1 MSISYKSIE
10 NKLFFLLG
18 LFTSISLLQISIG
31 TMSVSP
37 FNAIMYIIFVFELL
51 KGKLAVPDT
60 NGVIYFVYLI
70 CITIST
76 VINSSFVPS
85 NWNTANFIAV
95 FNSWILGFLLIFV
108 NKNILRSVKKFF
120 INGLKL
126 NTWIQLTWGI
136 LQFIIYKVSGQAL
149 NEIFFEDTL
158 HLQLSDATSNIYYG
172 INRLT
177 GLNWEPAYFGLA
189 LIIGY
194 LLSNKLWKK
203 LLFVVGVV
211 LSASRTSLLTL
222 IAVIIVQEIYKLVKF
237 KEKKKTYFQ
246 KQEVMITFTILLV
259 IIVGIILNFQEIINT
274 FLSTAMRFQNFD
286 LDPSSRVH
294 SFYYQVLGNI
304 LFSKFSLAQFLF
316 GIGPAS
322 SGYAYTL
329 WYDLYPYLISNA
341 WNIEN
346 GLADIIVGAGVLG
359 TVLVYWWFI
368 NNLRIGK
375 DNKVA
380 FALIIGILV
389 GAITY
394 SYFVNWIWVVVMF
407 ISLPLKQQ
415 DDYVQFKE
423 RLKDE

>member
-18 LFTSISLLQISIG
+18 LFTSMSLLQIPIG

-37 FNAIMYIIFVFELL
+37 FNAIMYIIFIFELL
-51 KGKLAVPDT
+51 KAKLAVPDT

-108 NKNILRSVKKFF
+108 NKNILRSVKIFF

-126 NTWIQLTWGI
+126 NAWIQLTWGI

-158 HLQLSDATSNIYYG
+158 HLQLSHASSNIYDG

-203 LLFVVGVV
+203 LLFIVGVV

-294 SFYYQVLGNI
+294 SFYYQVLGDI
-304 LFSKFSLAQFLF
+304 LFSKFSLAQLLF

-346 GLADIIVGAGVLG
+346 GLADI
-359 TVLVYWWFI
+359 
-368 NNLRIGK
+368 R
-375 DNKVA
+375 
-380 FALIIGILV
+380 
-389 GAITY
+389 
-394 SYFVNWIWVVVMF
+394 
-407 ISLPLKQQ
+407 
-415 DDYVQFKE
+415 
-423 RLKDE
+423 

>member
-18 LFTSISLLQISIG
+18 LFTSMAILQIPIG
-31 TMSVSP
+31 TMSISP

-51 KGKLAVPDT
+51 KGKLTVPDT

-136 LQFIIYKVSGQAL
+136 LQSIIYKVSGQSL

-158 HLQLSDATSNIYYG
+158 HLQLSHSTLNIYHG

-203 LLFVVGVV
+203 LLFIVGVV

-246 KQEVMITFTILLV
+246 KQELMITFTILLV

-304 LFSKFSLAQFLF
+304 LFSKFSLVQLLF

-329 WYDLYPYLISNA
+329 WYDLYPDLISNA
-341 WNIEN
+341 WHIEN
-346 GLADIIVGAGVLG
+346 GLADIIVGSGVLG

-407 ISLPLKQQ
+407 ISLPLKHQ

>member
-1 MSISYKSIE
+1 MSISYESIE

-18 LFTSISLLQISIG
+18 LFTSVSLLQIPIG

-51 KGKLAVPDT
+51 NGKLAVPDT

-76 VINSSFVPS
+76 VINSSFVPN

-95 FNSWILGFLLIFV
+95 FNSWILGFLLIFI

-149 NEIFFEDTL
+149 NQIIFEDTL
-158 HLQLSDATSNIYYG
+158 HLQLSHATSNIYDG

-177 GLNWEPAYFGLA
+177 GLNWEPAYFGLT

-203 LLFVVGVV
+203 LLFIVGVV

-222 IAVIIVQEIYKLVKF
+222 IAVIIVQEIYRLVKF
-237 KEKKKTYFQ
+237 KEKKKNYFQ
-246 KQEVMITFTILLV
+246 KREVIITFTILLV
-259 IIVGIILNFQEIINT
+259 IVIGIILNFQEIINT
-274 FLSTAMRFQNFD
+274 FLSTAMRFQNLD

-294 SFYYQVLGNI
+294 SFYYQVLGDI
-304 LFSKFSLAQFLF
+304 LFSKFSLAQLLF

-346 GLADIIVGAGVLG
+346 GLADIIVGSGVLG

-375 DNKVA
+375 NNKVA

-407 ISLPLKQQ
+407 ISLPLKHQ

>member
-136 LQFIIYKVSGQAL
+136 LQFIIYKVSGQSL

-158 HLQLSDATSNIYYG
+158 HLQLSHATLNIYNG

-246 KQEVMITFTILLV
+246 KQELMITFTILLV

-304 LFSKFSLAQFLF
+304 LFSKFSLVQLLF

-329 WYDLYPYLISNA
+329 WYDLYPDLISNA

-407 ISLPLKQQ
+407 ISLPLKHQ

>member
-1 MSISYKSIE
+1 MSISYESIE

-18 LFTSISLLQISIG
+18 LFTSVSLLQIPIG

-51 KGKLAVPDT
+51 KVKLAVPDT

-76 VINSSFVPS
+76 VINSSFVPN

-95 FNSWILGFLLIFV
+95 FNSWILGFLLIFI

-149 NEIFFEDTL
+149 NQIIFEDTL
-158 HLQLSDATSNIYYG
+158 HLQLSHATSNIYDG

-177 GLNWEPAYFGLA
+177 GLNWEPAYFGLT

-203 LLFVVGVV
+203 LLFIVGVV

-222 IAVIIVQEIYKLVKF
+222 IAVIIVQEIYRLVKF
-237 KEKKKTYFQ
+237 KEKKKNYFQ
-246 KQEVMITFTILLV
+246 KREVIITFTILLV
-259 IIVGIILNFQEIINT
+259 IVIGIILNFQEIINT
-274 FLSTAMRFQNFD
+274 FLSTAMRFQNLD

-294 SFYYQVLGNI
+294 SFYYQVLGDI
-304 LFSKFSLAQFLF
+304 LFSKFSLAQLLF

-346 GLADIIVGAGVLG
+346 GLADIIVGSGVLG
-359 TVLVYWWFI
+359 TVRVYWWFI
-368 NNLRIGK
+368 NNFRIGK
-375 DNKVA
+375 NNKVA

-407 ISLPLKQQ
+407 ISLPLKHQ

>member
-18 LFTSISLLQISIG
+18 LFTSMALLQIPIG
-31 TMSVSP
+31 TISVSP

-51 KGKLAVPDT
+51 KGELAVPDT

-95 FNSWILGFLLIFV
+95 FNLWILGFLLIFV
-108 NKNILRSVKKFF
+108 NKNILRSVKFFF

-126 NTWIQLTWGI
+126 NTWIQLTWGM

-149 NEIFFEDTL
+149 NKIFFEDTL
-158 HLQLSDATSNIYYG
+158 HLQLSYPTSNIYYG

-177 GLNWEPAYFGLA
+177 GLNWEPAYFGLT

-203 LLFVVGVV
+203 LLFIVGVV

-274 FLSTAMRFQNFD
+274 FLSTAMRFQNLD

-304 LFSKFSLAQFLF
+304 LFSKFSLAQLLF

-341 WNIEN
+341 WNIED
-346 GLADIIVGAGVLG
+346 GLADIIVGSGVLG

-407 ISLPLKQQ
+407 ISLPLKHQ

>member
-18 LFTSISLLQISIG
+18 LFTSMSLLQIPIG

-108 NKNILRSVKKFF
+108 NKNILRSVKNFF

-126 NTWIQLTWGI
+126 NAWIQLTWGI

-158 HLQLSDATSNIYYG
+158 HLQLNHASSNIYDG

-203 LLFVVGVV
+203 LLFIVGVI

-294 SFYYQVLGNI
+294 SFYYQVLGDI
-304 LFSKFSLAQFLF
+304 LFSKFSLAQLLF

-329 WYDLYPYLISNA
+329 WYDLYPDLISNA

-346 GLADIIVGAGVLG
+346 GLADIIVGSGVLG

-407 ISLPLKQQ
+407 ISLPLKHQ

>member
-1 MSISYKSIE
+1 M
-10 NKLFFLLG
+10 
-18 LFTSISLLQISIG
+18 
-31 TMSVSP
+31 
-37 FNAIMYIIFVFELL
+37 
-51 KGKLAVPDT
+51 
-60 NGVIYFVYLI
+60 
-70 CITIST
+70 
-76 VINSSFVPS
+76 
-85 NWNTANFIAV
+85 
-95 FNSWILGFLLIFV
+95 
-108 NKNILRSVKKFF
+108 
-120 INGLKL
+120 
-126 NTWIQLTWGI
+126 
-136 LQFIIYKVSGQAL
+136 
-149 NEIFFEDTL
+149 
-158 HLQLSDATSNIYYG
+158 
-172 INRLT
+172 
-177 GLNWEPAYFGLA
+177 
-189 LIIGY
+189 
-194 LLSNKLWKK
+194 
-203 LLFVVGVV
+203 
-211 LSASRTSLLTL
+211 SASRTSLLTL

-304 LFSKFSLAQFLF
+304 LFSKFSLAQLLF

-329 WYDLYPYLISNA
+329 WYDLYPYFISNA

-346 GLADIIVGAGVLG
+346 GLADIIVGSGVLG

-407 ISLPLKQQ
+407 ISLPLKHQ
-415 DDYVQFKE
+415 DDYVQFK
-423 RLKDE
+423 DE